1 MAEAYQD
8 EAYPLNGLH
17 GIFAKIEAAGV
28 CDAPVRDLYDE
39 GLSDFYDGFM
49 AEYAADIPLFEALAP
64 SPDARVLDLASG
76 AGRISTALARS
87 GFTVDGLELSRSML
101 DLAEANLAGEPE
113 PIRSRVTYV
122 QGDMTRFDLP
132 GRYDLIILGIT
143 SISLLMDTE
152 SRLGLFRC
160 VEKHLAD
167 GGIFV
172 FDTLDLEDD
181 NWRTFDRYHDVWT
194 IRTEGEFD
202 YGIVGQRFYPEQ
214 RRFIFNVYRE
224 SVDWDGN
231 TRRLI
236 GSSEKAWL
244 TRAELRAEL
253 GQAGLAVAEERML
266 GEQRFFIVRR
276 TGGDS

>member
-1 MAEAYQD
+1 MADAVLD
-8 EAYPLNGLH
+8 DVYPANGLH
-17 GIFAKIEAAGV
+17 GIFAKIEAAGI
-28 CDAPVRDLYDE
+28 CDAPAGDLYDE

-49 AEYAADIPLFEALAP
+49 AEYAADIPLFEEMAP

-87 GFTVDGLELSRSML
+87 GLTVDGLELSRSML
-101 DLAEANLAGEPE
+101 ELAEANLADEPE
-113 PIRSRVTYV
+113 PVRARVNYV
-122 QGDMTRFDLP
+122 QGDMTAFDLP

-143 SISLLMDTE
+143 SISLLMDTD

-167 GGIFV
+167 GGVFV
-172 FDTLDLEDD
+172 FDTLDLEGE
-181 NWRTFDRYHDVWT
+181 NWRKFDRFHDFWT

-224 SVDWDGN
+224 SLDWDGN
-231 TRRLI
+231 MRRVV
-236 GSSEKAWL
+236 GTSEKAWL
-244 TRAELRAEL
+244 TRAELHSEL
-253 GQAGLAVAEERML
+253 EQAGLAAAEERML
-266 GEQRFFIVRR
+266 GDQRFFIVRR
-276 TGGDS
+276 KGERS